1 MKDKGKKKKKRK
13 MALNRLRETNLVCL
27 KMATKKIICKQ
38 KQEDLSS
45 VPWVRC
51 LLN

>member
-1 MKDKGKKKKKRK
+1 MKDKGKKKRK
-13 MALNRLRETNLVCL
+13 IALNRLRQTNLVCL
-27 KMATKKIICKQ
+27 KMGKKKKKYSKQ

-45 VPWVRC
+45 VPWFRC